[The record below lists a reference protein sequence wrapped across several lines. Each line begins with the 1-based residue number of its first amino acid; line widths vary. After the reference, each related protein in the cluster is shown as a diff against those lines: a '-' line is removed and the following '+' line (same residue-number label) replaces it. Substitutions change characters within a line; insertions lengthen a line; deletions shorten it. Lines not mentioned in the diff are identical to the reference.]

1 MESIDTEVCLESGKC
16 DRKGRRIRGAHE
28 WSLIL
33 KRYDQSGLTQTAF
46 CAREGLKYGTLVAWL
61 GRRRKKGDVSGEGSV
76 TRPKFQKLNL
86 SGLPDSGNS
95 QLEVALPGG
104 VVLRGA
110 QASQLAELV
119 KLLRA

>member
-16 DRKGRRIRGAHE
+16 DRKGRRIRGVHE

-61 GRRRKKGDVSGEGSV
+61 GRRRKKGDLSGEGSV
-76 TRPKFQKLNL
+76 TKPKFQEL
-86 SGLPDSGNS
+86 S
-95 QLEVALPGG
+95 
-104 VVLRGA
+104 
-110 QASQLAELV
+110 
-119 KLLRA
+119 LLLHC

>member
-16 DRKGRRIRGAHE
+16 DRKGRRIRGALE

-61 GRRRKKGDVSGEGSV
+61 A
-76 TRPKFQKLNL
+76 TCPLN
-86 SGLPDSGNS
+86 SPPEKPLPWLCN
-95 QLEVALPGG
+95 
-104 VVLRGA
+104 
-110 QASQLAELV
+110 
-119 KLLRA
+119 

>member
-1 MESIDTEVCLESGKC
+1 MESIDTEICLESGKC

-61 GRRRKKGDVSGEGSV
+61 GRRRKKGDLSGKGSV
-76 TRPKFQKLNL
+76 TSPKFQELSL
-86 SGLPDSGNS
+86 SGFSDPGNT
-95 QLEVALPGG
+95 QLEVALPDG

-119 KLLRA
+119 QLLRA

>member
-1 MESIDTEVCLESGKC
+1 MESIDTEICLESGKC

-33 KRYDQSGLTQTAF
+33 KRYNESGLTQNAF

-61 GRRRKKGDVSGEGSV
+61 GRRRKKVDLSGEGSV
-76 TRPKFQKLNL
+76 TKPKFQELSLN
-86 SGLPDSGNS
+86 GLPDSGNA
-95 QLEVALPGG
+95 QLEVALPDG
-104 VVLRGA
+104 VVVRGA

-119 KLLRA
+119 QLLRA